1 MAAAAK
7 SVDRIVPSFRFTFE
21 LRLRLRLEICGKK
34 DAAACNDVYVYLE
47 DG

>member
-1 MAAAAK
+1 MR
-7 SVDRIVPSFRFTFE
+7 SVDRIDPRFRFTFE

-34 DAAACNDVYVYLE
+34 DAAACNDVYLE